1 MYEGFERFE
10 IQTSDPEV
18 KIVGRVGGKGEPV
31 LLMHGNP
38 LTHVHWHLVAPRLA
52 REYTVVVTDLR
63 GYGDSGKPRGKEDHG
78 NYSFRRMGQDQLE
91 VMEHLGFREFSVAGH
106 DRGGRTAHR
115 MALDHP
121 RRIRKFASFDVLPTH
136 HVLTHVNL
144 GWAPNSYH
152 WFFMA
157 QPYDIPEKLM
167 EGKEDYYI
175 LKKLTK
181 MGIGKG
187 GFSEETLKEYARCCT
202 PENLH
207 GVCEDYRATV
217 TVDFEMDKADFE
229 AGRRIDCPAAIYW
242 GEQSHT
248 EKFFD
253 PRKAW
258 PNYCTNIQRIRP
270 LPCGHYPA
278 EQVPDLVYDELSAF
292 FGTRHLPRG

>member
-1 MYEGFERFE
+1 MYEGFRRFE

-18 KIVGRVGGKGEPV
+18 KIVGRVGGSGPAV
-31 LLMHGNP
+31 LLLHGNP

-52 REYTVVVTDLR
+52 KDFTVVATDLR

-78 NYSFRRMGQDQLE
+78 NYSFRRMAQDQVD
-91 VMEHLGFREFSVAGH
+91 VMRELGFSEFYVAGH
-106 DRGGRTAHR
+106 DRGARTAHR

-121 RRIRKFASFDVLPTH
+121 DKVKKFASFDILPTH
-136 HVLTHVNL
+136 HVLTNISREWAL
-144 GWAPNSYH
+144 GSFH

-157 QPYDIPEKLM
+157 QPYDIPEKLI

-187 GFSEETLKEYARCCT
+187 GFSKETLAEYARVCT
-202 PENLH
+202 PENIH
-207 GVCEDYRATV
+207 GVCEDYRAAITI
-217 TVDFEMDKADFE
+217 DFEMDRADFE
-229 AGRRIDCPAAIYW
+229 AGRKVTCPAAIYW
-242 GEQSHT
+242 GELSHT

-258 PNYCTNIQRIRP
+258 PQYCTDIRRIRS

-278 EQVPDLVYDELSAF
+278 EQVPDVVFEELSQF
-292 FGTRHLPRG
+292 FKD